1 MRELNPDHLRA
12 FADVAEL
19 GSFTAAAARL
29 NLTQPAVSLQVRQL
43 ERRLGVRLLERVG
56 RRALP
61 TLAGEELLEHARRIE
76 AAVGDAIAAMARH
89 RAEAAGR
96 VRIGTGATA
105 CIYLLPPALRTVR
118 AARPALQIIVHT
130 GSTPEILD
138 AVEENRLDLALVTLP
153 VPGRALVVTPVV
165 EDEQVAIFPADGTPP
180 PAEVTPAA
188 LAERPLVLYETG
200 AHTRRL
206 IDAWFLDGGLTPKP
220 VMELASVEAIKEM
233 VGAGLGCAILPRLA
247 VGGTGARPDLVA
259 RPLAPPLYRQLGL
272 VLRRDKV
279 LDAGLRAVIGAIAGQ
294 EGR

>member
-76 AAVGDAIAAMARH
+76 AAVGDAIAAMTRH

-206 IDAWFLDGGLTPKP
+206 IDAWFLDGASLRSRSWNWRASRPSRRWSGPGSAAPSCPDWRSAAPGRGRTWWHGRWRRLSIGSSASCCAATRCSTP
-220 VMELASVEAIKEM
+220 ASE
-233 VGAGLGCAILPRLA
+233 P
-247 VGGTGARPDLVA
+247 
-259 RPLAPPLYRQLGL
+259 
-272 VLRRDKV
+272 
-279 LDAGLRAVIGAIAGQ
+279 
-294 EGR
+294 